1 MCQWC
6 SQKVKKDHHFLSVK
20 QIPKEIRTGGGKEKH
35 LESSHYL
42 GMEELHKFY
51 GTGLN
56 KHLNI

>member
-42 GMEELHKFY
+42 GMEELHKF
-51 GTGLN
+51 
-56 KHLNI
+56 